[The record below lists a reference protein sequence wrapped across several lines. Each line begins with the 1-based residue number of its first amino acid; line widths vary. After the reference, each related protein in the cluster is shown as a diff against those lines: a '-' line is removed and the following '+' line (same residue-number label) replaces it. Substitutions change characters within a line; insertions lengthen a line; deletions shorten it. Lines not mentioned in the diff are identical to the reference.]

1 MPAKPSST
9 ESTST
14 NGDETIRQRL
24 LSKREELV
32 IDLAKNREVT
42 EETVDESAQD
52 MVDRATSA
60 YTREFA
66 YTLSEADIKILML
79 IDEALDRL
87 GNGSYGS
94 CLNCSQPVE
103 EKRLEA
109 VPWARFCLDCQE
121 LQDRGML

>member
-1 MPAKPSST
+1 MPANV
-9 ESTST
+9 TST
-14 NGDETIRQRL
+14 QGSSNNGDETIRQRL

-32 IDLAKNREVT
+32 NDLAKNREVT

-66 YTLSEADIKILML
+66 YTLSETDIKMLTL
-79 IDEALDRL
+79 IDEALERL
-87 GNGSYGS
+87 GHGAYGT
-94 CLNCSQPVE
+94 CLNCSQPLE